1 MEGKILVLDIQQV
14 SKFVMNNLMYI
25 TAGLGVLVIIM
36 YGIIINL
43 WMNLSY
49 LKKRYRKMMTGVDG
63 ANLERLLIGHIDEV
77 KQVVEENRRI
87 DAENQRISALLQK
100 ALTRVGVVRF
110 RAFDDMGSDLS
121 YAVAL
126 LDAENNGVILSS
138 IFGREDSRSYVKP
151 IQAGQSSYTLTEEE
165 QQALHQA
172 MGQNA

>member
-1 MEGKILVLDIQQV
+1 
-14 SKFVMNNLMYI
+14 MNNLMYI
-25 TAGLGVLVIIM
+25 TAGIGVLVIIM

-49 LKKRYRKMMTGVDG
+49 LKKRYRKMMTVVDG

-110 RAFDDMGSDLS
+110 RAFDDKGSDLS

-172 MGQNA
+172 MGHNA

>member
-63 ANLERLLIGHIDEV
+63 ATLERMLIGHIDEV

-87 DAENQRISALLQK
+87 DAENQRISALLQR
-100 ALTRVGVVRF
+100 AITRVGVVRF

>member
-87 DAENQRISALLQK
+87 DAENQRINALLQR
-100 ALTRVGVVRF
+100 AITRVGVVRF

-138 IFGREDSRSYVKP
+138 IFGREDSCSYVKP

>member
-77 KQVVEENRRI
+77 KQVVEENQRI
-87 DAENQRISALLQK
+87 DAENQRISALLQR
-100 ALTRVGVVRF
+100 AITRVGVVRF

>member
-63 ANLERLLIGHIDEV
+63 AHLERLLIGHIDEV
-77 KQVVEENRRI
+77 QQVVEENRRI
-87 DAENQRISALLQK
+87 DAENQRISALLRR
-100 ALTRVGVVRF
+100 AITRVGVVRF

>member
-25 TAGLGVLVIIM
+25 TAGLGALVIIM

-63 ANLERLLIGHIDEV
+63 ANLERMLIGHIDEV

-87 DAENQRISALLQK
+87 DAENQRISALLQR
-100 ALTRVGVVRF
+100 AITRVGVVRF